1 MEELVSPGNAP
12 FLVAIC
18 MMVFIGALEGLSLL
32 IGTGL
37 LHHLDSFFAIHLD
50 HAHFDHAGPLFPGE
64 NVLGWLH
71 VGRVPLLVLIVLF
84 LMGFAIA
91 GLTLQWAVAG
101 LVGNP
106 LPPLPASL
114 IAAACAV
121 PGVRLFGG
129 QIARYVPRDET
140 SAISEESFVGRV
152 ARLTAASAMAGQPGQ
167 AKLTDEHGRTHYLLV
182 VPDDPEIQFTRDDA
196 VLIVSRASGS
206 LFHAIRN
213 PRPDLL

>member
-18 MMVFIGALEGLSLL
+18 MMVFIGAIEGLSLL

-37 LHHLDSFFAIHLD
+37 LHHLDSFFAVHLD
-50 HAHFDHAGPLFPGE
+50 HAADVFPGDG
-64 NVLGWLH
+64 VLGWLH
-71 VGRVPLLVLIVLF
+71 IGRVPLLVLLVLF
-84 LMGFAIA
+84 LMGFAIV
-91 GLTLQWAVAG
+91 GLALQWAVAG
-101 LVGNP
+101 LVGAP
-106 LPPLPASL
+106 LPPLIASA
-114 IAAACAV
+114 IAAACSVPAV
-121 PGVRLFGG
+121 HLLGG
-129 QIARYVPRDET
+129 QIARHIPRDET

-152 ARLTAASAMAGQPGQ
+152 ARLTAEQAGAGQPGQ

-182 VPDDPEIQFTRDDA
+182 VPDDPEVRFDRGDA

>member
-18 MMVFIGALEGLSLL
+18 MMVFIGAIEGLSLL

-37 LHHLDSFFAIHLD
+37 LSHLDSFFALHLD
-50 HAHFDHAGPLFPGE
+50 HATPLFPGD

-71 VGRVPLLVLIVLF
+71 VGRVPLLVLMVLF
-84 LMGFAIA
+84 LMGFSIV
-91 GLTLQWAVAG
+91 GLGLQWAVTG
-101 LVGNP
+101 LVGTP
-106 LPPLPASL
+106 LPPLIASL
-114 IAAACAV
+114 IAAVGAV

-140 SAISEESFVGRV
+140 SAISEESFIGRV
-152 ARLTAASAMAGQPGQ
+152 ARLTAASAMVGQPGQ

-182 VPDDPEIQFTRDDA
+182 VPDDPKIQFTRDDA

>member
-18 MMVFIGALEGLSLL
+18 MMVFIGAIEGLSLL

-37 LHHLDSFFAIHLD
+37 LQHLDSFFAVHLD
-50 HAHFDHAGPLFPGE
+50 QAGHVFPGDG
-64 NVLGWLH
+64 VLGWLH
-71 VGRVPLLVLIVLF
+71 VGRVPVLVLLVLF
-84 LMGFAIA
+84 LSGFAIT
-91 GLTLQWAVAG
+91 GLILQWAVAG
-101 LVGNP
+101 LVGAP
-106 LPPLPASL
+106 LPPVIASL
-114 IAAACAV
+114 IAAAGAV
-121 PGVRLFGG
+121 SGVRLFGG

-140 SAISEESFVGRV
+140 SAISEESFIGRV

>member
-37 LHHLDSFFAIHLD
+37 LSHLDAFFAIHLD
-50 HAHFDHAGPLFPGE
+50 GGF
-64 NVLGWLH
+64 LGWLH
-71 VGRVPLLVLIVLF
+71 IGRVPLLVLIVLF
-84 LMGFAIA
+84 LMGFAIV

-101 LVGNP
+101 LVGVP
-106 LPPLPASL
+106 LPPLLASL
-114 IAAACAV
+114 IATACAV
-121 PGVRLFGG
+121 PAVHLLGG
-129 QIARYVPRDET
+129 QIARHIPRDET

-152 ARLTAASAMAGQPGQ
+152 ARLTAASAMVGQPGQ
-167 AKLTDEHGRTHYLLV
+167 ARLTDEHGQTHYLLV
-182 VPDDPEIQFTRDDA
+182 VPDDPEVRFARDDS

>member
-1 MEELVSPGNAP
+1 MEELVTPGNAP

-18 MMVFIGALEGLSLL
+18 MMVFIGTLEGLSLL

-37 LHHLDSFFAIHLD
+37 LSHLDTFFAVHLD
-50 HAHFDHAGPLFPGE
+50 GGF
-64 NVLGWLH
+64 LGWLH
-71 VGRVPLLVLIVLF
+71 IGRVPLLVLIVLF
-84 LMGFAIA
+84 LTGFAIV
-91 GLTLQWAVAG
+91 GLTLQWMVAG
-101 LVGNP
+101 FAGAP
-106 LPPLPASL
+106 LPPLLASVV
-114 IAAACAV
+114 AAAGSLPV
-121 PGVRLFGG
+121 VHFLGS
-129 QIARYVPRDET
+129 QIGRHIPRDET
-140 SAISEESFVGRV
+140 SAISEDSFIGRV

-182 VPDDPEIQFTRDDA
+182 VPDDPEDRFAQGDA